1 MTGCDLDPEIPSAN
15 SVLSVSRLTRRL
27 QSTLREKFVDLWV
40 AGEVSNLTQPG
51 SGHIYLTL
59 GDDRAQIKAV
69 IWRSEAEAIDF
80 DLANGMQVICRG
92 EIDIYPPRGVYQLL
106 IRQLE
111 PQGLG
116 RQQQALKRLHA
127 KLAAEGLFQA
137 SRKRDLPALP
147 RLIGVITSPSG
158 AAIQDFL
165 QVVTRRWPDVEILI
179 IPARVQGDSAAVE
192 VAQGIGVASQLKRRP
207 DVLVVTRGGGSA
219 EDLWAF
225 NDERL
230 VRTIAACPIPLVSA
244 VGHEIDVTLCDLV
257 ADVRALTP
265 SEAGE
270 LVVPVFRQ
278 VQNTVA
284 DLQSRLQQ
292 ALLKRVASA
301 RERLLNL
308 AQRRVMQQPD
318 HLMHI
323 ARRQVDELELRLMNL
338 MHRHVERSDHRLAV
352 LAGRL
357 QAISP
362 LNVLARGYSV
372 TETLAGAVV
381 RDPAG
386 LAVGDQL
393 VTRLERGGFTSQV
406 VQLQEPMQEPP
417 DKSRM

>member
-372 TETLAGAVV
+372 TETLAGVVV

>member
-1 MTGCDLDPEIPSAN
+1 M
-15 SVLSVSRLTRRL
+15 
-27 QSTLREKFVDLWV
+27 
-40 AGEVSNLTQPG
+40 
-51 SGHIYLTL
+51 
-59 GDDRAQIKAV
+59 
-69 IWRSEAEAIDF
+69 
-80 DLANGMQVICRG
+80 
-92 EIDIYPPRGVYQLL
+92 
-106 IRQLE
+106 
-111 PQGLG
+111 
-116 RQQQALKRLHA
+116 
-127 KLAAEGLFQA
+127 
-137 SRKRDLPALP
+137 
-147 RLIGVITSPSG
+147 
-158 AAIQDFL
+158 
-165 QVVTRRWPDVEILI
+165 
-179 IPARVQGDSAAVE
+179 
-192 VAQGIGVASQLKRRP
+192 
-207 DVLVVTRGGGSA
+207 
-219 EDLWAF
+219 
-225 NDERL
+225 
-230 VRTIAACPIPLVSA
+230 
-244 VGHEIDVTLCDLV
+244 
-257 ADVRALTP
+257 
-265 SEAGE
+265 
-270 LVVPVFRQ
+270 PVFRQ

-372 TETLAGAVV
+372 TETLAGVVV

>member
-207 DVLVVTRGGGSA
+207 DVLVVTRGGGSMRTCG
-219 EDLWAF
+219 LSMTSVWC
-225 NDERL
+225 
-230 VRTIAACPIPLVSA
+230 VR
-244 VGHEIDVTLCDLV
+244 
-257 ADVRALTP
+257 
-265 SEAGE
+265 
-270 LVVPVFRQ
+270 
-278 VQNTVA
+278 
-284 DLQSRLQQ
+284 
-292 ALLKRVASA
+292 
-301 RERLLNL
+301 
-308 AQRRVMQQPD
+308 
-318 HLMHI
+318 
-323 ARRQVDELELRLMNL
+323 
-338 MHRHVERSDHRLAV
+338 
-352 LAGRL
+352 
-357 QAISP
+357 
-362 LNVLARGYSV
+362 
-372 TETLAGAVV
+372 
-381 RDPAG
+381 
-386 LAVGDQL
+386 
-393 VTRLERGGFTSQV
+393 
-406 VQLQEPMQEPP
+406 
-417 DKSRM
+417 